1 MTETYR
7 GLVEKMGALYRD
19 MQALIDAANKNGG
32 DMSADDTKRF
42 DAMQAEYR
50 KLQEQRE
57 RNVALMGLAAK
68 DKQIGSE
75 FVDVGPDAPEMRRA
89 PAARETAQRAPRFGD
104 FRCSDEFSKAYEVY
118 LKRGE
123 HTPVSEMR
131 ALSEGGTG
139 LGDIIPPTEFHSRMA
154 EQLQKMVVLRKLAT
168 VMPLGSW
175 KRDIAIE
182 SALAS
187 VNWTTEGS
195 SITDSLQTNPT
206 YSNVVL
212 QPKKLAGL
220 AKVSR
225 ELLDDAPARGAGF
238 SIETIITNSFAKS
251 FAQTEEDGMLNGTGA
266 SGQPTGVLTIASS
279 GPSVGKQLAS
289 NTAITAAEVID
300 WVYSLGREY
309 RSHPSAAILLSDTA
323 LGYVRKA
330 AAATGTLNYFWQPSG
345 VLGEPDRILGIPVYA
360 SQYVPAPATSS
371 QGFASGGGICGMIG
385 AFDYCVI
392 GERSGYTLRVLNEL
406 YAANDQVGY
415 VATNR
420 VDVKLTNMSA
430 FKYLRGAA
438 S

>member
-1 MTETYR
+1 MKNYNELRASNDVRYR
-7 GLVEKMGALYRD
+7 QMSEM
-19 MQALIDAANKNGG
+19 IEAANSNGG
-32 DMSADDTKRF
+32 DMSAEDTAKF
-42 DAMQAEYR
+42 DALNAEYR
-50 KLQEQRE
+50 KVQQQIE
-57 RNVALMGLAAK
+57 RNHALMSLAAK
-68 DKQIGSE
+68 DKDAN
-75 FVDVGPDAPEMRRA
+75 FVDVGPDAPEVRRA

-104 FRCSDEFSKAYEVY
+104 FRCSDDFSKAYEVY

-123 HTPVSEMR
+123 HTPMAEMR

-139 LGDIIPPTEFHSRMA
+139 LGDIIPPTEFHSRIA
-154 EQLQKMVVLRKLAT
+154 ELLQKVVTLRKIST

-195 SITDSLQTNPT
+195 AITDSLQTNPT

-225 ELLDDAPARGAGF
+225 ELIDDAPARGAGF
-238 SIETIITNSFAKS
+238 SIENIITNSFAKA
-251 FAQTEEDGMLNGTGA
+251 FANTEEDGMLNGTGA
-266 SGQPTGVLTIASS
+266 SGQPTGILTYASS
-279 GPSVGKQLAS
+279 GPAVGKQIAA

-309 RSHPSAAILLSDTA
+309 RQHPSAAILLSDTA

-330 AAATGTLNYFWQPSG
+330 GTAGGTVSYFWQPSS

-360 SQYVPAPATSS
+360 SQYVPSPATTS
-371 QGFASGGGICGMIG
+371 QGFASGGGICGMVG

-392 GERSGYTLRVLNEL
+392 GERSGYSLRVLNEL
-406 YAANDQVGY
+406 YAPNDQVGF
-415 VATNR
+415 VCTNR

>member
-1 MTETYR
+1 MKNYKELREGNDARYR
-7 GLVEKMGALYRD
+7 E
-19 MQALIDAANKNGG
+19 MQQMIEAANANGG

-42 DAMQAEYR
+42 DELDSEYR
-50 KLQEQRE
+50 RVQKQIE
-57 RNVALMGLAAK
+57 RNHTLMNLAAE
-68 DKQIGSE
+68 DKKTGW
-75 FVDVGPDAPEMRRA
+75 VDVGPDAPELRKA
-89 PAARETAQRAPRFGD
+89 PAAKETNQRAPRFGD
-104 FRCSDEFSKAYEVY
+104 FRCNDEYVKAYESY

-123 HTPVSEMR
+123 HTPVAEMR

-139 LGDIIPPTEFHSRMA
+139 LGDIIPPTEFHSRMY
-154 EQLQKMVVLRKLAT
+154 EILQKMVVLRQIAT

-175 KRDIAIE
+175 KRDIVIE

-195 SITDSLQTNPT
+195 AITDSLQTNPT
-206 YSNVVL
+206 YSNTVL
-212 QPKKLAGL
+212 QPRKLAGL

-238 SIETIITNSFAKS
+238 SVETIITNSFAKS
-251 FAQTEEDGMLNGTGA
+251 FAQTEEDGMLNGTGS
-266 SGQPTGVLTIASS
+266 SGQPTGILTIASS
-279 GPSVGKQLAS
+279 GPSVGKQLTA
-289 NTAITAAEVID
+289 NTGITAKEVIE

-323 LGYVRKA
+323 LGYIRN
-330 AAATGTLNYFWQPSG
+330 AAATSATTQLNYFWQPSG
-345 VLGEPDRILGIPVYA
+345 QLGEPDRILGIPVYC

-438 S
+438 A